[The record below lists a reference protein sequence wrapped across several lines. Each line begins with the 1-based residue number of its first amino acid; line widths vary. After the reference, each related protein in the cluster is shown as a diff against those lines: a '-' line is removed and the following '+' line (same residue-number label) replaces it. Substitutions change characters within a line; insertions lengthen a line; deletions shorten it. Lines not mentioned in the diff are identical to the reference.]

1 MGEESKGHRRGWRW
15 GSQDTPGGDTPDGG
29 NTEDTEEGWVW
40 SEHGDD

>member
-15 GSQDTPGGDTPDGG
+15 ESQDTPGEDTPDGG
-29 NTEDTEEGWVW
+29 NMEDTEEGWVW